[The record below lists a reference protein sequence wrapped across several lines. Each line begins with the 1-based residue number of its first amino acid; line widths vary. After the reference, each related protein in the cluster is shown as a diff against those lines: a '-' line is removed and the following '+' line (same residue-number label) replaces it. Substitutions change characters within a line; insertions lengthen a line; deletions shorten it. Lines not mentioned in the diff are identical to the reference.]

1 MRGEAVVKALL
12 EAYPGVTAIVSTRIQ
27 PAPLPETLA
36 LPAIATRHI
45 TTIDLPTIDAQ
56 SYGLVRSRIEVTAV
70 TKTYPVQKQ
79 LLEQVRLALQYR
91 RGTIAGY
98 EVVSVVRDNVGP
110 DLRDDDKMIFTQSID
125 FILTLKEV

>member
-110 DLRDDDKMIFTQSID
+110 DLRDDDKMIFSQSVD
-125 FILTLKEV
+125 FVLTLKEV